1 LRLRSRLTLLL
12 ALLAAGAAGA
22 LMILWSAVADRAS
35 EGQAIRRLRAEDSL
49 LADVAAP
56 LFSDP
61 AGIDRLVRSA
71 GASLGVRITVIAA
84 DGRVLSDS
92 DVAAAEVPRM
102 ENHASRPEIAE
113 AGESGR
119 GQAMRFSDT
128 LDRNFVYLARRIP
141 ASGPLVGFVRL
152 AIAVDEIH
160 AEESPILWAGR
171 AAIVSACGILFLVG
185 AAASRRLAVPLERVS
200 AAAAEV
206 AGGNLAREIPEEN
219 EPDAASLAGSVRRMK
234 ATLLAALAAAESEQ
248 RSTAEV
254 FDRLPSAVVVVGE
267 RGEIAQANRAF
278 QELAGSADPV
288 GRPLVDLLREPAIHR
303 LFSEA
308 IDRQADQ
315 SVSWRRPDS
324 DATWDV
330 RVLPLGEGGRRAI
343 GIFRNVTSIAR
354 NEAMRRQFVSDVSHE
369 LRTPIASIVTAAETL
384 AEGIADEEETA
395 ELEALIVR
403 QALRMRDLV
412 EDLTDLSRIESGS
425 IELRTED
432 VDLADVSREVAH
444 DLAGRAA
451 ERRISVIVAAPAE
464 STVRGDRRRLHQIV
478 QNLADNAVKFSPD
491 GGRVEIA
498 LGRDG
503 DRVTLSVSDE
513 GPGVLRSE
521 REKIF
526 QRFYQ
531 TDPSRSKVRPG
542 TGLGLAIVKHLAILH
557 QATIEVGGDPG
568 RGATFRVS
576 FPAVV

>member
-1 LRLRSRLTLLL
+1 MRLRSRLTLLL

-22 LMILWSAVADRAS
+22 LLFLWGAVADRAS
-35 EGQAIRRLRAEDSL
+35 ERQAIRRLRAEDAL
-49 LADVAAP
+49 LSEAAAP
-56 LFSDP
+56 LMSDP
-61 AGIDRLVRSA
+61 AAVDRLVRSA
-71 GASLGVRITVIAA
+71 GLSLGVRVTAVAA
-84 DGRVLSDS
+84 DGRVISDS
-92 DVAAAEVPRM
+92 EVPAADVPRL
-102 ENHASRPEIAE
+102 ENHASRPEIVE
-113 AGESGR
+113 ARDSGT
-119 GQAMRFSDT
+119 GQAIRFSGT
-128 LDRNFVYLARRIP
+128 LGRNFVYLVRRISTRGSL
-141 ASGPLVGFVRL
+141 AGYVRL

-160 AEESPILWAGR
+160 ADESAILWAGR
-171 AAIVSACGILFLVG
+171 AAIVSACGLLFLVG

-200 AAAAEV
+200 AAAADV
-206 AGGNLAREIPEEN
+206 ARGNLAREIPEEN

-278 QELAGSADPV
+278 LELAGSADPV

-308 IDRQADQ
+308 IERQADQ

-384 AEGIADEEETA
+384 EEGIADEDETA
-395 ELEALIVR
+395 ELEALILR

-425 IELRTED
+425 IELRTEE
-432 VDLADVSREVAH
+432 VDLADVAREVAH
-444 DLAGRAA
+444 DLEGRAS
-451 ERRISVIVAAPAE
+451 ERRITVAVVSKEPSV
-464 STVRGDRRRLHQIV
+464 VRGDRRRLHQII

-498 LGRDG
+498 LTRDG
-503 DRVTLSVSDE
+503 DRVVLSVSDE

-557 QATIEVGGDPG
+557 QASVEVGGEPG
-568 RGATFRVS
+568 RGAIFRVS
-576 FPAVV
+576 FPAA